1 MQVSTLRFGTLQINP
16 DDVILFPYGLIG
28 LENHHH
34 WILLADVVN
43 DAIGWL
49 QSTTHPELALAI
61 ISPRRF
67 VPHYRVRV
75 ARRELV
81 AIELETLEQAYV
93 LNVVSQ
99 SEGRL
104 TANLRAPLLFNMQQK
119 LGRQVVTVDDQPL
132 QWELTPS
139 PLKLRKSA

>member
-1 MQVSTLRFGTLQINP
+1 MHVSATRFGTLNINP
-16 DDVILFPYGLIG
+16 DDIILFPSGLIG
-28 LENHHH
+28 WETNHH
-34 WILLADVVN
+34 WILLADADN

-49 QSTTHPELALAI
+49 QSTTDPDLALAL

-67 VPHYRVRV
+67 VPEYRVRV
-75 ARRELV
+75 SRRELK
-81 AIELETLEQAYV
+81 AIELEELEQAYI
-93 LNVVSQ
+93 LNVVAQ

-104 TANLRAPLLFNMQQK
+104 TANLRAPLLFNMQQR